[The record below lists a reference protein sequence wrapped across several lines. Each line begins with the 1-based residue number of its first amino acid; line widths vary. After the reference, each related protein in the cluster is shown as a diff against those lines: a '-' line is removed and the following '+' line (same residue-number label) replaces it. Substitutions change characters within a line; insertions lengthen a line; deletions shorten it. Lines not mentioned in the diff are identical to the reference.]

1 MLSRVIHFK
10 LSYFRTKAGDD
21 EWLYLLRQ
29 FSAART
35 LHVGRK
41 FAGPL
46 ALVLESLTG
55 EMVAEVLPVLDLIY
69 LDRQPVSALEKF
81 LAARQL
87 SGHPLTIV
95 DTKAEF
101 YERVKSYVSDD

>member
-1 MLSRVIHFK
+1 MLSRVIHIK

-101 YERVKSYVSDD
+101 YERVKSYVSDE